1 MVLRIEVTEH
11 PPARLLRAAPHMPIA
26 IFVFEK
32 PAPLPVW
39 IRDLD
44 KPLAEAI
51 RARWEHTPFDG
62 RDARAALVTAP
73 GGASAFLIGMGKKG
87 RLNSESVRRAYGALI
102 NAARAERIKH
112 VAAPL
117 PAGADTASLAEDA
130 TVGAILANYLFSTY
144 QYDKTPLTP
153 QVESLTLW
161 EPSAPR
167 RRAAAK
173 GITTGI
179 ILAEA
184 TSRVRDLVNTPA
196 NDLTPENYSKIAAQW
211 CSEAGVKLQVLGPR
225 EITRAGMGAVMAVGG
240 GSANTPR
247 FLIATYLGRKRQPKT
262 VDYTLV
268 GKGVTFD
275 TGGITLKPGAD
286 MWEMRGDMAGS
297 AVMLAS
303 ICAAA
308 KLKLPH
314 NLVAL
319 TLLVENM
326 PSGTAYRPGDVVK
339 TLSGLTVEIIST
351 DAEGRMIL
359 ADALTYAQ
367 RFNPKLIID
376 CATLTGAIAVAL
388 GDVCG
393 GVFTD
398 SDAHARAFERAAAE
412 CGEKVW
418 RMPLYSEYDDKIKSV
433 VADMM
438 NSGGRYGGG
447 PIAAR
452 FLKKFT
458 GGFPW
463 VHLDI
468 AGIDLEKKGKVYC
481 PIGGSGY
488 GARLL
493 LEFLRM

>member
-1 MVLRIEVTEH
+1 MALRIEVTGNK
-11 PPARLLRAAPHMPIA
+11 PAEIAAKAPIA
-26 IFVFEK
+26 IFVNEK
-32 PAPLPVW
+32 PAALPPWV
-39 IRDLD
+39 RELD
-44 KPLAEAI
+44 RPLADAI

-62 RDARAALVTAP
+62 RQGKSAFVTAAD
-73 GGASAFLIGMGKKG
+73 GSSAFLIGLGKKS
-87 RLNSESVRRAYGALI
+87 RMDPESIRRAYGSLI
-102 NAARAERIKH
+102 KAARTERVKH
-112 VAAPL
+112 VAAAL
-117 PAGADTASLAEDA
+117 PAGGDAAATPEAA

-144 QYDKTPLTP
+144 QFDKTPLTP

-161 EPSAPR
+161 EPAAAR
-167 RRAAAK
+167 RRTVAK
-173 GITTGI
+173 GVTTGI

-196 NDLTPENYSKIAAQW
+196 NDLTPENYAKIAAKW
-211 CSEAGVKLQVLGPR
+211 CDEAGVKLQVLGPR
-225 EITRAGMGAVMAVGG
+225 EIIRAGMGAVMAVGG

-247 FLIATYLGRKRQPKT
+247 FLIATYLGRKRQAKV
-262 VDYTLV
+262 VDYALV

-275 TGGITLKPGAD
+275 TGGISIKPSAD
-286 MWEMRGDMAGS
+286 MWEMRGDMMGS

-314 NLVAL
+314 NLIAL
-319 TLLVENM
+319 APLVENM

-393 GVFTD
+393 AVFTE
-398 SDAHARAFERAAAE
+398 SDAHARAFERAAGE
-412 CGEKVW
+412 TGEKVW

-468 AGIDLEKKGKVYC
+468 AGVDLDKQGSTYC
-481 PIGGSGY
+481 PKGASGY
-488 GARLL
+488 GARLM
-493 LEFLRM
+493 LEFLRK